1 MLDSELND
9 GLAKGLQ
16 AIQDQFVGTKI
27 LPPTMWHLREALRS
41 LLVKN
46 LSFKIDPNDIVVNV
60 AGSNINVDFKGK
72 LREELLAL
80 GLIHD

>member
-1 MLDSELND
+1 MPDSELYD

-16 AIQDQFVGTKI
+16 AIQDQFVGMKI
-27 LPPTMWHLREALRS
+27 LPSTMWDLRTALRS
-41 LLVKN
+41 LLVQN
-46 LSFKIDPNDIVVNV
+46 LSFKLDPNDIVVTVN
-60 AGSNINVDFKGK
+60 GSNINVDFKGK